1 MSVNNVL
8 SLHCVA
14 AGNNYCEGIVMTT
27 TMTSEVQ
34 RKKSNVG
41 QVINTVVIV
50 VR

>member
-27 TMTSEVQ
+27 SEVQ